1 MHDLFDLLGD
11 ATQPLLDARNVRYL
25 MEWHTRLPLHAL
37 SHMTR
42 NRRRNGFYLISTFLL
57 SSFVHEQIKN
67 REIWNKS
74 SRDWFNKNDP
84 GAVAVTECL
93 SGSQSASICYTNYSW
108 QTVLANISVHC
119 CLTIAFC
126 WFLRGGESYS
136 YRKEYVALD
145 RLASNL
151 CNIYYHF
158 VLFNIDVLQE
168 QVL

>member
-84 GAVAVTECL
+84 GAVAVNECL
-93 SGSQSASICYTNYSW
+93 SGSQSASIVIPIILDKPYSLISLF
-108 QTVLANISVHC
+108 TVASRLHSTDFCVVEKPIAIGRNTLFWTVWPVIYAIFIIIS
-119 CLTIAFC
+119 
-126 WFLRGGESYS
+126 SY
-136 YRKEYVALD
+136 L
-145 RLASNL
+145 
-151 CNIYYHF
+151 I
-158 VLFNIDVLQE
+158 
-168 QVL
+168 